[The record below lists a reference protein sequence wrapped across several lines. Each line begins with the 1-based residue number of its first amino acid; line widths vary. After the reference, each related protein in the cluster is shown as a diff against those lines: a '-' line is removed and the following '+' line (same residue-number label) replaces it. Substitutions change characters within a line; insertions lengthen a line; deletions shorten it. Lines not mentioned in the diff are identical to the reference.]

1 VRVEAAPVGPAYNHT
16 GFGTQLTG
24 GSTSVA
30 SEWQRLRTVGA
41 AAREM
46 LIAAAADR
54 WNVNKSS
61 CRAEKGVVIHASGK
75 RLSYGQ
81 LAEKA
86 ALMPVPKKVRLK
98 DPVSFTL
105 LGKPTLRLD
114 TPQKINGKAIF
125 GIDVR
130 TPGVLTALVAR
141 CPVFGGKV
149 KSFDATKA
157 KSLPGVREIVQVE
170 TGVAVAADDFWSA
183 KKGRD
188 ALQIVWDEGP
198 SAGLSTEWMRDQ
210 YMKLAKTPGTVARKV
225 GDPGAAMPKASRQ
238 LTAEYEVPYLAH
250 AMMEPINC
258 LVDLKKDS
266 CDIWTGTQAQTLDR
280 DAAAKVLG
288 FKPEQIQIHTTFLGG
303 GFGRRANP
311 NSDFVKEAV
320 QVAKAIEKPV
330 RVLWTRE
337 DDMKGGYYRP
347 MWYDR
352 LMAGLDTQGNLIAW
366 KHTIVGQSILAGT
379 LFEKGMVKNGLDE
392 TSVEGAA
399 DTPYGIPNI
408 LVDLHS
414 PRVAVPVQWW
424 RSVGHSH
431 TAFVVESFIDEAAHT
446 AGKDPYGFR
455 RSLLSG
461 NRRHRAVLELAAA
474 KAGWGTTLPAGRA
487 RGIAVHKSFG
497 TSVAEVAEVSV
508 SPGGEV
514 RVHRVVCAVDCGRVV
529 NPDTVEAQMES
540 GIVFGLSA
548 ALYGAITLKNGRVEQ
563 GNFSDYPVLR
573 MDAMPVIEVH
583 IVPSREAPSGTG
595 EPGTPPIAPAVTNAI
610 FTLTGKR
617 VRRLPI
623 DSEELKKT

>member
-1 VRVEAAPVGPAYNHT
+1 V
-16 GFGTQLTG
+16 
-24 GSTSVA
+24 S
-30 SEWQRLRTVGA
+30 
-41 AAREM
+41 
-46 LIAAAADR
+46 
-54 WNVNKSS
+54 KSS
-61 CRAEKGVVIHASGK
+61 CHVEKGVVIHTSGK

-86 ALMPVPKKVRLK
+86 ALMPVPKKVKLK
-98 DPVSFTL
+98 NPASFTL

-210 YMKLAKTPGTVARKV
+210 YIKLAKTPGTVARKV

-311 NSDFVKEAV
+311 NSDFVKEAA

-379 LFEKGMVKNGLDE
+379 LFEKGMIKNGLDE

-446 AGKDPYGFR
+446 AGKDPYRFR

-583 IVPSREAPSGTG
+583 ITPSREAPSGTG